1 MIDKE
6 QDLIP
11 EKSIEETFKDLD
23 VMVEKLESDDISL
36 EESFKLYEEG
46 MTLLKDL
53 NGRIDRVEKKMQQID
68 ENGQMG
74 EFA

>member
-1 MIDKE
+1 MIDNENKK
-6 QDLIP
+6 

-36 EESFKLYEEG
+36 EDSFKLYEEG
-46 MTLLKDL
+46 MKLLKDL
-53 NGRIDRVEKKMQQID
+53 NGRIDRVEKMMLAID
-68 ENGQMG
+68 DDGQTG